1 MKQKHCVEECCD
13 KGIMIDD
20 KCKCDI
26 GSFGDDCFL
35 NLQDIYIA
43 PYYTFVGIYCV
54 AFFLIFFITIR
65 QFQTSLKTQRIP
77 SYYTCYQ
84 YASALIGSPQN
95 YILVLTMVLST
106 CKLIWLILDP
116 FEVYKGNT
124 TVIER
129 LLAEIVYT
137 ILFYIYGCL
146 LIVWYTMY
154 DEISFNIYQ
163 GELKKERKWIFT
175 YYKEALKMRLFIV
188 LLVQIT
194 VSTLNGLR
202 KGVQYPIFLMICYI
216 FLMAN
221 FFLFIIEFIIY
232 GSSLQTCIKDQI
244 LICRQQF
251 RMQLQGLDQAMPQHV
266 QKDESLSKSPES
278 VQRIVRMSKQVSIE
292 EQKNEIQD
300 EVKQLEEPKLKIGQT
315 KIKSVSFA
323 RTFVKGIRGSS
334 FFRQESQKQLKSN
347 KSNKPNQQ
355 NQDSNSD
362 QSAKD
367 LDNQFNEEPADAEIN
382 SCCLNENQ
390 TNSII
395 WENKEDRQAYQ
406 ETVKMQIKAVK
417 ETKDSADK
425 RREALQ
431 QQYHFQRQKERH
443 DQKKLSYLGSGSQLD
458 YRTSIYQQSDEDQE
472 KFNLKSTNLAID
484 RKILYKIQLL
494 VYFGILL
501 EILFG
506 GLSIAVLITDLIRD
520 PIGVLGYL
528 YASSTLQFFSL
539 ITVLKLFGDIKNQEI
554 KNLIWIQKVGNQK
567 NKINQQ
573 YVFSIPQEQKDD
585 AQKLKFEQRINM
597 NTLY

>member
-1 MKQKHCVEECCD
+1 MRQENCEVECCD
-13 KGIMIDD
+13 KGIMIED

-26 GSFGDDCFL
+26 GSFGDDCYH
-35 NLQDIYIA
+35 NLQDIYVA
-43 PYYTFVGIYCV
+43 PYYTFIGIYCV
-54 AFFLIFFITIR
+54 AFFLILFITIR

-84 YASALIGSPQN
+84 YAYALIGSPQN
-95 YILVLTMVLST
+95 YILVLTIVLSI

-116 FEVYKGNT
+116 FEVYRGNT
-124 TVIER
+124 IVIER

-154 DEISFNIYQ
+154 DEISYNIYQ
-163 GELKKERKWIFT
+163 GEVNKARKWIFT
-175 YYKEALKMRLFIV
+175 YYKETMKLRLFIV

-194 VSTLNGLR
+194 VSTLNGFR

-244 LICRQQF
+244 LVCRQQF
-251 RMQLQGLDQAMPQHV
+251 KMQYLGMEQAIQQQQM
-266 QKDESLSKSPES
+266 QKDESFSKSPES
-278 VQRIVRMSKQVSIE
+278 VQRVVKMSKQVSIE

-300 EVKQLEEPKLKIGQT
+300 EVKQLEEPKIKIGQT

-323 RTFVKGIRGSS
+323 RTFVKGLRGSS

-347 KSNKPNQQ
+347 KCNQQ
-355 NQDSNSD
+355 NQDQNSD

-367 LDNQFNEEPADAEIN
+367 LDNQFKEDPADEGIN

-390 TNSII
+390 SNSIQ
-395 WENKEDRQAYQ
+395 WENGEDRQAYQ
-406 ETVKMQIKAVK
+406 DTVKMQIKAVK
-417 ETKDSADK
+417 ETKEIAEK
-425 RREALQ
+425 RKESLQ
-431 QQYHFQRQKERH
+431 QQLQFQRYRERN
-443 DQKKLSYLGSGSQLD
+443 DQKKQSYLGSSQQD

-472 KFNLKSTNLAID
+472 KFNLKSSNLAID
-484 RKILYKIQLL
+484 RKILFKIQLL

-520 PIGVLGYL
+520 PIGVLAYL
-528 YASSTLQFFSL
+528 YASSTLQFLSL
-539 ITVLKLFGDIKNQEI
+539 ITVLKLFRDIKNQEI

-573 YVFSIPQEQKDD
+573 YVFSIPQDQKED